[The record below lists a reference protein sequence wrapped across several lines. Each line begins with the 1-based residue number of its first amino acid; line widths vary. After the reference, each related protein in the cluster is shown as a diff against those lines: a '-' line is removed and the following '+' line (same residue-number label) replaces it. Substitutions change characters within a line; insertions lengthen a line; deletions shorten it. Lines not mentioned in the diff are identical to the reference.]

1 MQQWEVTYWEFYFP
15 FVHLISIFTLIEVAS
30 IHELHVRSIDF
41 VISFPQAELDIDIF
55 TETTFIIDIV
65 FVYGG

>member
-1 MQQWEVTYWEFYFP
+1 MQQWDVNYWEFYYP
-15 FVHLISIFTLIEVAS
+15 VVHLISIFTLIEVAS
-30 IHELHVRSIDF
+30 IHELPSRYIDF

-65 FVYGG
+65 FLYGG

>member
-30 IHELHVRSIDF
+30 IHELQSRSIDF

-55 TETTFIIDIV
+55 KETTFIIDIV